1 MTSGTATVADLA
13 VATGVQIATTPAT
26 WDTAVTSVVEA
37 GEALDTVALDGAVV
51 LISWQPARPN
61 GPLPDLRSL
70 LDPLIRKKPAA
81 ILVSPARPVNPPKQA
96 VALAERAEI
105 CLLWNVGPDS
115 AADVAAKLSRLVVSV
130 QPPAPVEANLDTALL
145 NILRSADDLD
155 TLLVAIGDAVGASVR
170 LSETMSGHVPG
181 TMSGH
186 VPGTVLLPLSG
197 IAGTTPALEVSPRDT
212 LGSSELAIL
221 DGVLAVVRLHVKLR
235 DTHVDDAAVEIAR
248 NLKNIL
254 GEDLVHREASL
265 RKSRRLAL
273 FPRHAVAVLAIE
285 PFGVSVDMNG
295 LHDLKTSLAPV
306 ASRFDP
312 DAITI
317 VNEGVLVVMIKA
329 TADLDAL
336 ARALY
341 RGVQVPLAVGAGD
354 HVDDPRSY
362 PGSFRQAVRAVAVGR
377 RIGAINRVTRYRD
390 LGVLGLLYQLP
401 EHARRVFVDETL
413 GSIAD
418 ETPDGLDQRRIL
430 RVLRSTDCNIAESA
444 RELYIHPNTLRSRIA
459 RIEAVTGPFM
469 NEPDRRLT
477 IFTALSMFSLDSN
490 VEGD

>member
-13 VATGVQIATTPAT
+13 VATGVQIATTPTT
-26 WDTAVTSVVEA
+26 WDTEVSSVLDA
-37 GEALDTVALDGAVV
+37 AEALHTISLDGAVV
-51 LISWQPARPN
+51 VTSWHPVRPN

-70 LDPLIRKKPAA
+70 LEPLIRRKPAA
-81 ILVSPARPVNPPKQA
+81 ILVSPARPVNPPRQA
-96 VALAERAEI
+96 VALAERADV
-105 CLLWNVGPDS
+105 CLLWNAGTDS
-115 AADVAAKLSRLVVSV
+115 AADVAAKLDRLVSSAQPSPPAEV
-130 QPPAPVEANLDTALL
+130 QPESTLL
-145 NILRSADDLD
+145 GILGKADDLD
-155 TLLVAIGDAVGASVR
+155 ALLAAIGDALGATVR
-170 LSETMSGHVPG
+170 LSDTPSGAAV
-181 TMSGH
+181 
-186 VPGTVLLPLSG
+186 VLPLSG
-197 IAGTTPALEVSPRDT
+197 IPGTTPALEVSARDA
-212 LGSSELAIL
+212 LGSGELAML
-221 DGVLAVVRLHVKLR
+221 DGVLAVIRLHVRLR
-235 DTHVDDAAVEIAR
+235 DAQSDDAAVEIAR

-254 GEDLVHREASL
+254 GEDLVQREASL
-265 RKSRRLAL
+265 RKSRRLAV
-273 FPRHAVAVLAIE
+273 FPRHAVACLAIE

-295 LHDLKTSLAPV
+295 LHDLKASLAPV
-306 ASRFDP
+306 ALRFDP

-354 HVDDPRSY
+354 QVDDPRSY
-362 PGSFRQAVRAVAVGR
+362 PSSFRQAVRAVAVGR

-401 EHARRVFVDETL
+401 EHARRNFVDETL

-444 RELYIHPNTLRSRIA
+444 RELFIHPNTLRSRIA
-459 RIEAVTGPFM
+459 RIEAITGPFM

>member
-13 VATGVQIATTPAT
+13 VATGVQIATTPTT
-26 WDTAVTSVVEA
+26 WDTEVSSVVDA
-37 GEALDTVALDGAVV
+37 GEASDQISLDGAVV
-51 LISWQPARPN
+51 VTAWQPARPN
-61 GPLPDLRSL
+61 GPLPDLRAL

-81 ILVSPARPVNPPKQA
+81 ILVSPARPVNPPRQA
-96 VALAERAEI
+96 VALAERAGV
-105 CLLWNVGPDS
+105 CLLWNAGPDS
-115 AADVAAKLSRLVVSV
+115 AADVAAKLDRLVSKA
-130 QPPAPVEANLDTALL
+130 QPPAEVHTDSTLLD
-145 NILRSADDLD
+145 ILRHADDLD
-155 TLLVAIGDAVGASVR
+155 ALLTAIGDALRASVR
-170 LSETMSGHVPG
+170 LSDTPSEAAV
-181 TMSGH
+181 
-186 VPGTVLLPLSG
+186 VLPLSG
-197 IAGTTPALEVSPRDT
+197 IPGTTPALEVSARDP
-212 LGSSELAIL
+212 LGSGALAML
-221 DGVLAVVRLHVKLR
+221 DGLLAVIRLHVKLR
-235 DTHVDDAAVEIAR
+235 DTQSDDASVEIAR

-254 GEDLVHREASL
+254 GEDLVQREASL
-265 RKSRRLAL
+265 RKSRRLAV
-273 FPRHAVAVLAIE
+273 FPRHAVACLAIE

-312 DAITI
+312 EAITI
-317 VNEGVLVVMIKA
+317 VNEGVLVVMIRA

-341 RGVQVPLAVGAGD
+341 RGVQIPLAVGAGD
-354 HVDDPRSY
+354 QVDDPRSY
-362 PGSFRQAVRAVAVGR
+362 PSSFRQAVRAVAVGR

-401 EHARRVFVDETL
+401 EHARRNFVDETL

-430 RVLRSTDCNIAESA
+430 RVLRSTDCNISESA
-444 RELYIHPNTLRSRIA
+444 RELFIHPNTLRSRIA
-459 RIEAVTGPFM
+459 RIEGVTGPFM